1 MFKGHPKGLIIAS
14 IANMGERFGFY
25 TMMAILLLFLQ
36 SKFGLDQVEAGTIY
50 STFYFLIYVLALA
63 GGLIADRW
71 LGLGKTIFIGIAL
84 MLTGYVIMAMPG
96 TGLYMVLGGLLVISF
111 GNGLFKG
118 NLQAL
123 VGNLYDD
130 PKYSALRDRAFS
142 IFYMCINIGAI
153 FAPFAATGIRN
164 WWLSQNGFTYNG
176 SLPALCHEYLDKNTA
191 NVATL
196 QTLANNVTNGTVTDL
211 AKFSTDYL
219 DAFNTGYHFAFAIAA
234 VSMLVSMLVYIFCKK
249 ALKAGDITAAEQD
262 KADKANGV
270 TVEKMPWIEEKQ
282 RLIALGLVF
291 LIVIFFWM
299 SFHQNGVTLTLFAR
313 DYTETH
319 VSAATSILFN
329 VSSLMGLIIA
339 VGGVVSLIIY
349 AIKKRLAK
357 MLISAAVSFVGI
369 LILKYYYGE
378 FSANNGE
385 NISPELFQS
394 FNPLFVVCLTP
405 VVVGFFGWLNKKGLE
420 PSAPRKIGI
429 GMFLAA
435 ISFVIMLVGSL
446 GLVSPKDLANVADH
460 ERVSAY
466 LLISTYFSLTIAE
479 LFLSP
484 MGISFVSKVA
494 PPRFKGLMQGGWLCA
509 TALGNQLLVIGTI
522 IWGIAEVWQVWI
534 FFTLCCIVSGTI
546 IFVLMKR
553 LEKVAK

>member
-36 SKFGLDQVEAGTIY
+36 AKFGLDQVEAGSIY
-50 STFYFLIYVLALA
+50 STFYFLIYVLALV
-63 GGLIADRW
+63 GGFVADRW
-71 LGLGKTIFIGIAL
+71 LGLGKTIFSGIVL
-84 MLTGYVIMAMPG
+84 MFLGYIVIAIPG
-96 TGLYMVLGGLLVISF
+96 TGLYPVLGGLLIIAL

-130 PKYSALRDRAFS
+130 PKYSQLRDRAFS

-153 FAPFAATGIRN
+153 FAPHAATGIRN
-164 WWLSQNGFTYNG
+164 WWLAQHGLSYNG
-176 SLPALCHEYLDKNTA
+176 ALPKMCHDLINGKLGDTSVMQNLANEVSGGTAVTDITVFANTYLD
-191 NVATL
+191 V
-196 QTLANNVTNGTVTDL
+196 
-211 AKFSTDYL
+211 
-219 DAFNTGYHFAFAIAA
+219 FNTGYHFAFAIAA
-234 VSMLVSMLVYIFCKK
+234 CSMLISMLVYTFAKK
-249 ALKAGDITAAEQD
+249 YLAPGDVTAAQQ
-262 KADKANGV
+262 ATAAAASGV
-270 TVEKMPWIEEKQ
+270 KIEKMPWIEEKK

-313 DYTETH
+313 DYTQTH
-319 VSAATSILFN
+319 VGPGTSLIFN
-329 VSSLMGLIIA
+329 IFSLMGIA
-339 VGGVVSLIIY
+339 AGVGGLIVAFSKTRMLNRIIGVIAFVAGT
-349 AIKKRLAK
+349 AIA
-357 MLISAAVSFVGI
+357 INFYNEFVAA
-369 LILKYYYGE
+369 
-378 FSANNGE
+378 NGSP
-385 NISPELFQS
+385 ISPEIFQS
-394 FNPLFVVCLTP
+394 FNPLFVVTLTP
-405 VVVGFFGWLNKKGLE
+405 VVVGFFAWLNKKGIE

-435 ISFVIMLVGSL
+435 ASFLIMIVGSL
-446 GLVSPKDLANVADH
+446 GLVAPKDLAEGTDA
-460 ERVSAY
+460 ERASAY
-466 LLISTYFSLTIAE
+466 WLIATYFSLTISE

-522 IWGIAEVWQVWI
+522 LWGKAEIWQVWV
-534 FFTLCCIVSGTI
+534 FFTVCCIISGSI
-546 IFVLMKR
+546 IFALMKR
-553 LEKVAK
+553 LEAVAK

>member
-36 SKFGLDQVEAGTIY
+36 AKFGLDSVEAGTIY
-50 STFYFLIYVLALA
+50 STFYFLIYVLALF
-63 GGLIADRW
+63 GGIIADRI
-71 LGLGKTIFIGIAL
+71 LGLGKTIFVGIIL
-84 MLTGYVIMAMPG
+84 MFAGYVTIAVPG
-96 TGLYMVLGGLLVISF
+96 TGLYPVLGGLLIIAL

-130 PKYSALRDRAFS
+130 PKYSQLRDRAFS
-142 IFYMCINIGAI
+142 IFYMCINVGAI

-164 WWLSQNGFTYNG
+164 WWLAKNGFTYNG
-176 SLPALCHEYLDKNTA
+176 SLPKMCHE
-191 NVATL
+191 VI
-196 QTLANNVTNGTVTDL
+196 NGTLTDTTTFVKTATEVSGGQEVTDL
-211 AKFSTDYL
+211 TAFATKYL
-219 DAFNTGYHFAFAIAA
+219 DVFNTGYHFAFAIAA
-234 VSMLVSMLVYIFCKK
+234 CSMLISMLVYIFCKK
-249 ALKAGDITAAEQD
+249 SLQAGDVTADEQA
-262 KADKANGV
+262 KAAAASGV
-270 TVEKMPWIEEKQ
+270 KVEKMSWGEEKQ

-313 DYTETH
+313 DYTVTH
-319 VSAATSILFN
+319 VGPGTSLIFN
-329 VSSLMGLIIA
+329 IFSLMGIAAGVGGLLVAVMKGKALNRIIGLVVAAIGIA
-339 VGGVVSLIIY
+339 VAY
-349 AIKKRLAK
+349 NYYQ
-357 MLISAAVSFVGI
+357 SFV
-369 LILKYYYGE
+369 
-378 FSANNGE
+378 STNGE
-385 NISPELFQS
+385 SISPEIFQS
-394 FNPLFVVCLTP
+394 FNPLFVVSLTP
-405 VVVGFFGWLNKKGLE
+405 LVVGFFAWLNSRGME

-435 ISFVIMLVGSL
+435 ASFLIMVVGSM
-446 GLVSPKDLANVADH
+446 GLVAPKDLADGVDPD
-460 ERVSAY
+460 RVSAY
-466 LLISTYFSLTIAE
+466 WLIATYFSLTIAE

-522 IWGIAEVWQVWI
+522 LWGKAEVWQVWV
-534 FFTLCCIVSGTI
+534 FFTVCCVLSGSI
-546 IFVLMKR
+546 IFMLMKR

>member
-36 SKFGLDQVEAGTIY
+36 AKFGLDSVEAGTIY
-50 STFYFLIYVLALA
+50 STFYFLIYVLALV
-63 GGLIADRW
+63 GGIIADRW
-71 LGLGKTIFIGIAL
+71 LGLGKTIFVGILL
-84 MLTGYVIMAMPG
+84 MFAGYVTIAIPG
-96 TGLYMVLGGLLVISF
+96 TGLYPVLAGLLIIAL

-130 PKYSALRDRAFS
+130 PKYSQLRDRAFS
-142 IFYMCINIGAI
+142 IFYMCINVGAI

-164 WWLSQNGFTYNG
+164 WWLAQNGFKYNG
-176 SLPALCHEYLDKNTA
+176 ALPKMCHEVINGTLTDTTTFSRLAAEVTGHDVTNSLEFANKYLD
-191 NVATL
+191 V
-196 QTLANNVTNGTVTDL
+196 
-211 AKFSTDYL
+211 
-219 DAFNTGYHFAFAIAA
+219 FNTGYHFAFGIAA
-234 VSMLVSMLVYIFCKK
+234 CSMLISMLVYIFCKK
-249 ALKAGDITAAEQD
+249 YLQSGDVTAEDQAKAAA
-262 KADKANGV
+262 ASGV
-270 TVEKMPWIEEKQ
+270 KVEKMSWDEEKQ

-313 DYTETH
+313 DYTVTH
-319 VSAATSILFN
+319 VGPGTSLIFN
-329 VSSLMGLIIA
+329 IFSLMGIAAGVGGLLVAVMKGKALNRIIGLVVAGIGIA
-339 VGGVVSLIIY
+339 VAYNYYQSFASTGGES
-349 AIKKRLAK
+349 
-357 MLISAAVSFVGI
+357 
-369 LILKYYYGE
+369 
-378 FSANNGE
+378 
-385 NISPELFQS
+385 ISPELFQS
-394 FNPLFVVCLTP
+394 FNPLFVVSLTP
-405 VVVGFFGWLNKKGLE
+405 IVVGFFAWLNSKGME

-435 ISFVIMLVGSL
+435 ASFLIMVVGSF
-446 GLVSPKDLANVADH
+446 GLVAPKDLPDGMDPD
-460 ERVSAY
+460 RVSAY
-466 LLISTYFSLTIAE
+466 WLIATYFSLTIAE

-509 TALGNQLLVIGTI
+509 TALGNQLLVIGTVL
-522 IWGIAEVWQVWI
+522 WGKAEVWQVWV
-534 FFTLCCIVSGTI
+534 FFTVCCVLSGSI
-546 IFVLMKR
+546 IFMLMKR

>member
-36 SKFGLDQVEAGTIY
+36 SKFGIDAGEAGKIY
-50 STFYFLIYVLALA
+50 STFYFLIYVLALV
-63 GGLIADRW
+63 GGIIADRF
-71 LGLGKTIFIGIAL
+71 LGLGKTIFIGIGL
-84 MLTGYVIMAMPG
+84 MLLGYVLMSLPG
-96 TGLYMVLGGLLVISF
+96 SGLYIVLAGLLIISL

-123 VGNLYDD
+123 VGNLYED
-130 PKYSALRDRAFS
+130 PKYAHLRDRAFS

-164 WWLSQNGFTYNG
+164 WWLAKNSFAYNG
-176 SLPALCHEYLDKNTA
+176 ALPSICNNFLNGDTVDTATFQRLANEVSASPVSDLSAFATQYLD
-191 NVATL
+191 V
-196 QTLANNVTNGTVTDL
+196 
-211 AKFSTDYL
+211 
-219 DAFNTGYHFAFAIAA
+219 FNTGYHFAFAIAA
-234 VSMLVSMLVYIFCKK
+234 GSMVISMLVYMFCKK
-249 ALKAGDITAAEQD
+249 HLQAGDITASQQA
-262 KADKANGV
+262 KAAAAAGV
-270 TVEKMPWIEEKQ
+270 KVEKMSWEEEKQ

-291 LIVIFFWM
+291 VIVIFFWM

-319 VSAATSILFN
+319 VGAGTSLIFN
-329 VSSLMGLIIA
+329 VSSLMGLLLSIGGII
-339 VGGVVSLIIY
+339 SLINY
-349 AIKKRLAK
+349 AIKKDVKKIVVSAIIAVVGLA
-357 MLISAAVSFVGI
+357 IV
-369 LILKYYYGE
+369 KYFYGE
-378 FSANNGE
+378 FSATDGSA
-385 NISPELFQS
+385 ISPELFQS
-394 FNPLFVVCLTP
+394 FNPLFVVGLTP
-405 VVVGFFGWLNKKGLE
+405 IVIAFFAWLNKKGIE

-429 GMFLAA
+429 GMFIAA

-446 GLVSPKDLANVADH
+446 GLVSPSDLAGATDY
-460 ERVSAY
+460 ERTSAY
-466 LLISTYFSLTIAE
+466 LLISTYFSLTVAE

-509 TALGNQLLVIGTI
+509 TAIGNQLLFVGTEL
-522 IWGIAEVWQVWI
+522 WSKAEVWQVWV
-534 FFTLCCIVSGTI
+534 FFTICCIISGSI
-546 IFVLMKR
+546 IFMLMKK

>member
-36 SKFGLDQVEAGTIY
+36 AKFGLDSVEAGTIY
-50 STFYFLIYVLALA
+50 STFYFLIYVLALV
-63 GGLIADRW
+63 GGLIADRL
-71 LGLGKTIFIGIAL
+71 LGLGKTIFAGILL
-84 MLTGYVIMAMPG
+84 MFAGYAVIAIPG
-96 TGLYMVLGGLLVISF
+96 TGLYPVLGGLLIIAL

-130 PKYSALRDRAFS
+130 PKYSQLRDRAFS
-142 IFYMCINIGAI
+142 IFYMCINVGAI

-164 WWLSQNGFTYNG
+164 WILEQNGYKYNG
-176 SLPALCHEYLDKNTA
+176 ALPKMCHEVING
-191 NVATL
+191 
-196 QTLANNVTNGTVTDL
+196 TLADNTTFTRLAAEVSGQPVTDL
-211 AKFSTDYL
+211 TAFATNYL
-219 DAFNTGYHFAFAIAA
+219 DVFNKGYHYAFGIAA
-234 VSMLVSMLVYIFCKK
+234 CSMLLSMVVYLCCKK
-249 ALKAGDITAAEQD
+249 SLQAGDVTADEQA
-262 KADKANGV
+262 KAAAASGV
-270 TVEKMPWIEEKQ
+270 KVEKMSWDEEKQ

-319 VSAATSILFN
+319 VGPGTSLIFN
-329 VSSLMGLIIA
+329 IFSLMGIA
-339 VGGVVSLIIY
+339 AGVGGLLVAVMKGKTLNRIIGLIVS
-349 AIKKRLAK
+349 AIGV
-357 MLISAAVSFVGI
+357 AVAYNFYQSFVA
-369 LILKYYYGE
+369 E
-378 FSANNGE
+378 NGGS
-385 NISPELFQS
+385 ISPELFQS
-394 FNPLFVVCLTP
+394 FNPLFVVSLTP
-405 VVVGFFGWLNKKGLE
+405 IVVGFFAWLNSKGME

-435 ISFVIMLVGSL
+435 ASFLIMVLGSM
-446 GLVSPKDLANVADH
+446 GLVAPKDLADGVDP

-466 LLISTYFSLTIAE
+466 WLIATYFSLTIAE

-509 TALGNQLLVIGTI
+509 TALGNQLLVIGTVL
-522 IWGIAEVWQVWI
+522 WGKAEVWQVWV
-534 FFTLCCIVSGTI
+534 FFTLCCVLSGSI
-546 IFVLMKR
+546 IFMLMKR